1 MVESGSLEN
10 CCGGNST
17 VSSNL
22 TLSASLFINE
32 KTGGVLATKSE
43 TFTAKILSIFS
54 PACRRSHIAHAP
66 VALPWGRA
74 PLAAAL
80 AGGLLANAMLIW
92 LCCGFWLGGGSQK
105 PQRPNQLV
113 YKNGWPLLPLQR
125 TKRKIIKGR
134 KVV

>member
-54 PACRRSHIAHAP
+54 PVCRRSHIAHAP

-92 LCCGFWLGGGSQK
+92 
-105 PQRPNQLV
+105 QRPNQLV